1 MREKREKSQEKE
13 FTKKRY
19 RHAWSDIVNTARE
32 ILTGKNKEVLE
43 NEYVKDF
50 YTMSNSS
57 VAKHSAYSGI
67 EKGIFFIIL
76 IIMLNSLLLFG
87 RYICTYINLGSRV
100 VSNSPLYII
109 PAITIPYAA
118 WVIATNENFWAFHRR
133 KRLFFYLCAIN
144 AVLAIFQPVYS
155 LVRDCMLKLVFK
167 IPTNPCLTERMVLLL
182 AYLSI
187 FGLFTLSI
195 LLVYR
200 QIQPIVV
207 SETTRRQIELFKLQH
222 IKDDRESRQYKYDID
237 TIKSLETGQPVRIKE
252 NDRFVQCEINGASG
266 TGKTSSIFLGVI
278 LRDLIQK
285 LINRTKRQEELM
297 QMLLHKK
304 ATIKGPLREFD
315 ENAIIP
321 IGNTKSE
328 YKRNEKQLAN
338 IRKKYPDC
346 GMTIVAPNPSMIVDI
361 IRMCAARDINVNVLD
376 PVGHYGEY
384 ENVKEVAINPFYL
397 PFNLDESERVIRIS
411 KASSVFADVLI
422 ATNQM
427 GGQSDVYFTDISLSV
442 SSNIASVVMLAKNIK
457 GEQAYI
463 DDIHECISNFDNL
476 IPYINIIEQHYG
488 ITVEA
493 LQTTNNKNNGKIT
506 PEFLMKSQTNSAGP
520 VSSKKAKKN
529 PYYQQI
535 LFVKQELLGDG
546 KEAMFSQARGLRN
559 LITKILQDPR
569 IKNKLSARDEERI
582 DFDGILSRNEITVVS
597 TAIELGQSISTSFGL
612 FFLLNHRTSV
622 LRRPKETRTPHFLW
636 VDECAQYVHPFFD
649 DVIAL
654 YRQYRVAA
662 VLTLQTLTQL
672 EKHSA
677 TAYLKNVFLGA
688 GTHIVFGRLATEE
701 MKLYSEMAGINREL
715 QEQKSFTKNSVLSSN
730 PSYTESV
737 RTTPTITNIMEGA
750 DMRMLDFQELTIFTV
765 NNGRV
770 LPGQFARVF
779 FIGED
784 AFDRQ
789 RTKTFLWEKAV
800 PEAFREAEGIEEPI
814 QKNAVEIEENEEEQ
828 EPVTFDDAILSE
840 AEEEL
845 LIKATPAADKLEDNS
860 SDMSL
865 NDLYNMLLSDD

>member
-1 MREKREKSQEKE
+1 MKKTNEKSQEKE
-13 FTKKRY
+13 LTKKRY
-19 RHAWSDIVNTARE
+19 RYAWSDIINTVKE
-32 ILTGKNKEVLE
+32 IVTGKNEAVMK
-43 NEYVKDF
+43 NDYIKKFFTNTD
-50 YTMSNSS
+50 TSS
-57 VAKHSAYSGI
+57 VKHSTYSGT
-67 EKGIFFIIL
+67 EKAVFVTIL
-76 IIMLNSLLLFG
+76 IIILNVLLLLT
-87 RYICTYINLGSRV
+87 RYIYAYANLGSRV
-100 VSNSPLYII
+100 VSNSLLYII
-109 PAITIPYAA
+109 PAVTIPYAA

-133 KRLFFYLCAIN
+133 KRLFFYLCTIN
-144 AVLAIFQPVYS
+144 AVLTLFQPVYT
-155 LVRDCMLKLVFK
+155 LVRNYMVKLVFK
-167 IPTNPCLTERMVLLL
+167 IPTNPCLTEKMVLLL
-182 AYLSI
+182 AYLSV
-187 FGLFTLSI
+187 FALCALAI

-200 QIQPIVV
+200 QLQPIIV
-207 SETTRRQIELFKLQH
+207 SENTRRQIELFKLQH
-222 IKDDRESRQYKYDID
+222 VKDDRESRQYKYDID

-285 LINRTKRQEELM
+285 LINRNKRQEELM
-297 QMLLHKK
+297 LMLLHKK
-304 ATIKGPLREFD
+304 ATIQGPLAKFD
-315 ENAIIP
+315 ETAIIP
-321 IGNTKSE
+321 IGKTQNE
-328 YKRNEKQLAN
+328 YKRNEKQLAD

-346 GMTIVAPNPSMIVDI
+346 GMTIVAPNPSMIIDI
-361 IRMCAARDINVNVLD
+361 IRMCAAREISVNVLD
-376 PVGHYGEY
+376 PVGSYGEFG
-384 ENVKEVAINPFYL
+384 NVREVAINPFYL
-397 PFNLDESERVIRIS
+397 PFDLDESERVIRIS

-442 SSNIASVVMLAKNIK
+442 SSNIAAVVMLAKNIK

-476 IPYINIIEQHYG
+476 TPYVNIIEQHYG

-493 LQTTNNKNNGKIT
+493 SQTISKNNGKIT
-506 PEFLMKSQTNSAGP
+506 PEFLMESQINSTGP
-520 VSSKKAKKN
+520 TSAKKAKKN
-529 PYYQQI
+529 PYYQQL

-582 DFDGILSRNEITVVS
+582 DFDDILAKNEITVVS
-597 TAIELGQSISTSFGL
+597 TAIELGQNISTSFGL

-636 VDECAQYVHPFFD
+636 IDECAQYVHPFFD

-715 QEQKSFTKNSVLSSN
+715 QEQKSVTHNSVLSSN

-737 RTTPTITNIMEGA
+737 RTTPTISNIMEGA

-765 NNGRV
+765 DNGRV

-779 FIGED
+779 FIGDD
-784 AFDRQ
+784 AYAPQKVKPFE
-789 RTKTFLWEKAV
+789 WEKVV
-800 PEAFREAEGIEEPI
+800 PEAF
-814 QKNAVEIEENEEEQ
+814 KENKYEEEQ
-828 EPVTFDDAILSE
+828 VPENAEKLEEEQVPVEFDDTILSD

-860 SDMSL
+860 SEMSL